1 MSDEASTSHSFKNVV
16 ILGGG
21 ILGTELAYSLNRRYV
36 RGKQSKLRIFQLVNE
51 QGIDIMVKKFL
62 ILGIVNFQV
71 YLMIFY
77 LVR

>member
-1 MSDEASTSHSFKNVV
+1 MSDEASTSQSFKNVV